1 MSLREQ
7 RTACKVSAMKYI
19 ALLLALVTTP
29 ALANEK
35 SLTITQFDRVRI
47 EGNFLV
53 EIVTGRGPSARI
65 SGSEKAIDRTTV
77 LSQGQ
82 TLFVRANHNVW
93 GSEKDNDN
101 VGPVTIRLTTAELR
115 SASSSGSSVVKV
127 DRMRGASVNVAQEG
141 SGSLT
146 IGSMEADTLDIGVV
160 GAGNLTVSGKAAQ
173 FHAGVRGAATLDAS
187 LLAVS
192 DLKLVTD
199 GAAVVRTTAR
209 RSANINASGSGSIT
223 VSGKPAC
230 TVVNKGSGSVVCG
243 H

>member
-1 MSLREQ
+1 
-7 RTACKVSAMKYI
+7 MKYL
-19 ALLLALVTTP
+19 AMLLALVATP

-93 GSEKDNDN
+93 GSEQDGDN
-101 VGPVTIRLTTAELR
+101 VGPITIRLTTAELR
-115 SASSSGSSVVKV
+115 SASSSGSSVVKI

-160 GAGNLTVSGKAAQ
+160 GAGNLTITGKAAQ
-173 FHAGVRGAATLDAS
+173 LHAGVRGAATLDAS

-199 GAAVVRTTAR
+199 GAAVVRATAR
-209 RSANINASGSGSIT
+209 RSANINASGSGSI
-223 VSGKPAC
+223 VISGRPAC